1 MSANHDTL
9 RTLAIER
16 NPTMK
21 RTALALA
28 LAFCA
33 TAALAQAPAAP
44 AAPAPA
50 ATPAVAVAPAKCEP
64 KPVYPGV
71 KAMQDDKKREAFSLV
86 LKNYQDCVK
95 TYVAERKA
103 TVEANNAAIRAAV
116 EEHNA
121 VLTKFREDQDAAKK
135 EAEK

>member
-1 MSANHDTL
+1 MSPSHDKL

-21 RTALALA
+21 RSTLALA

-44 AAPAPA
+44 AAPAA
-50 ATPAVAVAPAKCEP
+50 AAPSATSVTPAKCEP

-95 TYVAERKA
+95 AYVAERKSA
-103 TVEANNAAIRAAV
+103 VEANNAAIRAAV

>member
-1 MSANHDTL
+1 MSANHDKL

-33 TAALAQAPAAP
+33 TSALAQAPAAP
-44 AAPAPA
+44 AAPVPA
-50 ATPAVAVAPAKCEP
+50 ATPAISVTPAKCEP

-71 KAMQDDKKREAFSLV
+71 KVMQDDKKREAFSLV

-95 TYVAERKA
+95 AYVAERKA

-121 VLTKFREDQDAAKK
+121 VLTKFREDQEAAKK

>member
-21 RTALALA
+21 RSALALA

-44 AAPAPA
+44 AAAPA
-50 ATPAVAVAPAKCEP
+50 ATTPAATVTPAKCEP

-71 KAMQDDKKREAFSLV
+71 KVMQDDKKREAFSLV

-95 TYVAERKA
+95 TYVAERKSA
-103 TVEANNAAIRAAV
+103 VEANNAAIRAAV